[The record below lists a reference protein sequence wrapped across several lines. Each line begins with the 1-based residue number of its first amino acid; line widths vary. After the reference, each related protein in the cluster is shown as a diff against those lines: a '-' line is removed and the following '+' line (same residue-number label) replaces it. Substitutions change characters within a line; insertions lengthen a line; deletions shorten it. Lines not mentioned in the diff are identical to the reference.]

1 MAKDLIIYGAYGY
14 TGELI
19 ARHAVSKGLK
29 PLLAGRD
36 PKKLQAIA
44 GELGLEYK
52 AFELHDTKALDE
64 CLHGAK
70 VLLHCAGPFMYTYK
84 PMMFACLKAG
94 VHYLDITGE
103 MKVFEAM
110 NRKTDEARAAGIMF
124 MPGCGFDV
132 VPSDCL
138 ANMLKARMPDAQYLE
153 MAFASGGRS
162 SRGTQKT
169 IIEGLHEGSAI
180 RENGFI
186 KPIAAGS
193 DVKQINFGDGKGT
206 WAVAIPWG
214 DVSTAWFST
223 QIPNIKVYMALP
235 EKVIKGM
242 KLMGYFSFITK
253 LGFVKNILI
262 NKVNSGPAGP
272 TEAQRDS
279 GKVKLWGEVKNN
291 KGESKQLWLTVPE
304 GYKLTYVTAVD
315 IAEKVLNGNF
325 KTGFQ
330 TPASVYGADY
340 ILSFDGTKLK
350 ETGQ

>member
-1 MAKDLIIYGAYGY
+1 MSKDLIIYGAYGY

-19 ARHAVSKGLK
+19 ARHAVAQGLK

-36 PKKLQAIA
+36 PKKLQALA
-44 GELGLEYK
+44 GELNLEYK
-52 AFELHDTKALDE
+52 AFSLDDTAALDE
-64 CLHGAK
+64 CLKGAK
-70 VLLHCAGPFMYTYK
+70 VVLHCAGPFMYTYK
-84 PMMFACLKAG
+84 PMMHACLKAG

-110 NRKTDEARAAGIMF
+110 SRKSDEAQKAGIMF

-138 ANMLKARMPDAQYLE
+138 ANMLKEAMPDAQYLE

-169 IIEGLHEGSAI
+169 VIEGLHEGSAI
-180 RENGFI
+180 RENGRI

-193 DVKQINFGDGKGT
+193 DAKKINFGDGKGT

-223 QIPNIKVYMALP
+223 QIPNIKVYMGLP
-235 EKVIKGM
+235 EKVIKSM
-242 KLMGYFSFITK
+242 KVMGYFSFLTK
-253 LGFVKNILI
+253 LGFVKNLLI

-272 TEAQRDS
+272 TEAQRAS
-279 GKVKLWGEVKNN
+279 GKVNLWGEVKNA
-291 KGESKQLWLTVPE
+291 KGETKQLWLTVAE
-304 GYKLTYVTAVD
+304 GYKLTSLTAVA
-315 IAEKVLNGNF
+315 IAQKVLNNDYKVGYH
-325 KTGFQ
+325 
-330 TPASVYGADY
+330 TPASIYGSKF
-340 ILSFDGTKLK
+340 IMEFEGSKIK
-350 ETGQ
+350 EPGL

>member
-1 MAKDLIIYGAYGY
+1 MAKDLILYGAYGY

-19 ARHAVSKGLK
+19 ARHAVAKGLK

-36 PKKLQAIA
+36 ANKLQPLAK
-44 GELGLEYK
+44 ELGLEFK
-52 AFELHDTKALDE
+52 AFSIDDTKTLDE
-64 CLHGAK
+64 CLQGAK
-70 VLLHCAGPFMYTYK
+70 VLLHCAGPFIHTYK
-84 PMMFACLKAG
+84 PMMQACLKAG
-94 VHYLDITGE
+94 VNYLDITGE

-110 NRKTDEARAAGIMF
+110 RHKTEDAKAAGIMF

-153 MAFASGGRS
+153 MAFASAGRS

-180 RENGFI
+180 RENGQI
-186 KPIAAGS
+186 KAISAGS
-193 DVKQINFGDGKGT
+193 DTKQIDFGDGKAI

-235 EKVIKGM
+235 EKVIKSM

-253 LGFVKNILI
+253 LGFVKNMLI
-262 NKVNSGPAGP
+262 KKVNSGPAGP

-279 GKVKLWGEVKNN
+279 GKIKLWGEVRNN

-325 KTGFQ
+325 KPGFQ
-330 TPASVYGADY
+330 TPASAYGAEF
-340 ILSFDGTKLK
+340 ILQFEGTKLK
-350 ETGQ
+350 ELGQ

>member
-1 MAKDLIIYGAYGY
+1 MAKDFIIYGAYGY

-19 ARHAVSKGLK
+19 ARHAVAKGLK

-36 PKKLQAIA
+36 AKKLQPLAH
-44 GELGLEYK
+44 ELGLEFK
-52 AFELHDTKALDE
+52 AFNLDDTSALDE
-64 CLHGAK
+64 CLQGAK
-70 VLLHCAGPFMYTYK
+70 VLLHCAGPFMFTYK
-84 PMMFACLKAG
+84 PMMQACLKAG

-110 NRKTDEARAAGIMF
+110 NRKTEEAKAAGIMF

-138 ANMLKARMPDAQYLE
+138 ANMLKTRMPDAQFLE

-180 RENGFI
+180 RENGQI
-186 KPIAAGS
+186 KAIAAGS
-193 DVKQINFGDGKGT
+193 DTKQINFGDGKAI

-235 EKVIKGM
+235 EKVIKSM

-253 LGFVKNILI
+253 LGFVKNMLI

-279 GKVKLWGEVKNN
+279 GKIKLWGEVKNS
-291 KGESKQLWLTVPE
+291 KGVSKQLWLTVPE
-304 GYKLTYVTAVD
+304 GYKLTYLTAVD

-350 ETGQ
+350 ETAL

>member
-1 MAKDLIIYGAYGY
+1 MSKDLIIYGAYGY

-19 ARHAVSKGLK
+19 ARHAVAQGLK

-36 PKKLQAIA
+36 PKKLQPLAE
-44 GELGLEYK
+44 ELGLNYK
-52 AFELHDTKALDE
+52 AFDLDDSQALSE
-64 CLHGAK
+64 CLYGAK
-70 VLLHCAGPFMYTYK
+70 VVLHCAGPFVHTYK
-84 PMMFACLKAG
+84 PMMEACLKTG

-110 NRKTDEARAAGIMF
+110 NRKNHEAKEAGIML

-138 ANMLKARMPDAQYLE
+138 ANMLKERMPDAQYLE
-153 MAFASGGRS
+153 LAFASGGQS

-169 IIEGLHEGSAI
+169 VIEGLHEGSAI
-180 RENGFI
+180 RTNGNI

-193 DVKQINFGDGKGT
+193 DAKQIDFGNGKGT

-235 EKVIKGM
+235 EKVIKSM
-242 KLMGYFSFITK
+242 KVMGYFSFITK

-262 NKVNSGPAGP
+262 NKVEKGPAGP
-272 TEAQRDS
+272 TAAQRDS
-279 GKVKLWGEVKNN
+279 GKVNLWGQVRNAQ
-291 KGESKQLWLTVPE
+291 GETKQLWLTVAE
-304 GYKLTYVTAVD
+304 GYKLTSLTAVA
-315 IAEKVLNGNF
+315 IAQKVLDGNF
-325 KTGFQ
+325 KPGYY
-330 TPASVYGADY
+330 TPASVYGSKF
-340 ILSFDGTKLK
+340 ILEFEGSKLK
-350 ETGQ
+350 EPGL